1 MIRIVQAGYADGG
14 KQPPRGRESVR
25 QMSGRVAGKVALVT
39 GAARGQGRAD
49 ALRLAEEGADVI
61 VVDVCAPLPSVP
73 YDSAT
78 PEDLAETVRQIE
90 KTGQRVISGIAD
102 IRDLEALR
110 GIVDGAVAELGHLDV
125 VVANAGI
132 CVPKPW
138 NQVTPEIYE
147 DTISTNV
154 TGTWNT
160 IMVAAPHLV
169 QAGGGSVIVISSA
182 AGVKVQPFMVPYTAS
197 KFAVRG
203 MAKAFAAELGQYNIR
218 VNSVHPTAV
227 NTPMGSGNMQ
237 AELGA
242 AIAGYDRLGAMFT
255 NMLPVEITEPRDVAN
270 TVLFLASDEST
281 FITAHEIAPDAG
293 VTEF

>member
-1 MIRIVQAGYADGG
+1 MVNGMA
-14 KQPPRGRESVR
+14 
-25 QMSGRVAGKVALVT
+25 GRVAGKVALVT

-49 ALRLAEEGADVI
+49 ALRLAQEGADVI

-78 PEDLAETVRQIE
+78 PEDLAETVALIE
-90 KTGQRVISGIAD
+90 KTGQRVISGIVD
-102 IRDLEALR
+102 IRDLGKLR
-110 GIVDGAVAELGHLDV
+110 EVTDDAVAKLGRLDV
-125 VVANAGI
+125 IVANAGI

-138 NQVTPEIYE
+138 DQVTPRIYE

-160 IMVAAPHLV
+160 VMAGAPHLV
-169 QAGGGSVIVISSA
+169 RAGGGSIIVISSA
-182 AGVKVQPFMVPYTAS
+182 AGLKVQPFMVPYTTS

-203 MAKAFAAELGQYNIR
+203 MAKAFAAELGKYNIR
-218 VNSVHPTAV
+218 VNSVHPTGV
-227 NTPMGSGNMQ
+227 STPMGTGDMR

-255 NMLPVEITEPRDVAN
+255 NMLPVEGTEPEDVAD
-270 TVLFLASDEST
+270 TVLFLASDESKY
-281 FITAHEIAPDAG
+281 ITAHELAPDAG